1 MAIFRAQFLWGVTC
15 DLTKFDSLLF
25 GLHSVTQADELKQK
39 YWYWNKNLVHEYF
52 QINIADM
59 NKLIQPGRILR
70 FKI

>member
-1 MAIFRAQFLWGVTC
+1 M
-15 DLTKFDSLLF
+15 KFDSLLF
-25 GLHSVTQADELKQK
+25 GLHSVTQADQLKQK

-59 NKLIQPGRILR
+59 NKLIQPVHILR